1 MRQSRRNEH
10 IVISFISNCS
20 YMWLIDNKNE
30 MDRTMLTNSLIHDVI
45 VGKKGLYYSMVT
57 KQLGIQ
63 IDVEVNILRCG
74 SIPVTD
80 LFPPSLTSSQRF
92 AIRAAVYRVFI
103 KYCGVFFK
111 DFRIFRT
118 LVFLCFPSVSVDR
131 QVEHKRC
138 RWTGR
143 VKKNHKILRKKH
155 NI

>member
-1 MRQSRRNEH
+1 MRYITRKEPKVLIEHCSNQRMKQSRRNEH
-10 IVISFISNCS
+10 IVISFITNCS

-92 AIRAAVYRVFI
+92 VII
-103 KYCGVFFK
+103 GVE
-111 DFRIFRT
+111 
-118 LVFLCFPSVSVDR
+118 LGG
-131 QVEHKRC
+131 
-138 RWTGR
+138 GR
-143 VKKNHKILRKKH
+143 SPC
-155 NI
+155 